1 MLSVPQFTLCDD
13 VKKGTRPGFDQAAAP
28 AMAKRAWLDF
38 NNILRETGLLVKE
51 GQFGA
56 SMDVDLTNDGLV
68 TIWID
73 SRTDV

>member
-1 MLSVPQFTLCDD
+1 
-13 VKKGTRPGFDQAAAP
+13 
-28 AMAKRAWLDF
+28 MAKKAWLDF
-38 NNILRETGLLVKE
+38 NNILRETRLLVKE
-51 GQFGA
+51 GQLGA